1 MNVGFT
7 VLFTPQTSPLL
18 IAAGFR
24 TVWFNVP
31 VPPDTYSRTANYYVK
46 RLLIPA
52 TPKLHFLST
61 RAYMLY
67 AFFWVIPRCLE
78 VICRRFGTICL
89 LHLHR
94 RIGMEMEQTERSETL
109 VYKIQKP
116 GNYLKESIQNSERG
130 ESLKSRRILLHI
142 SNNALMI
149 FIL

>member
-109 VYKIQKP
+109 VYKIQNAAKVWNP
-116 GNYLKESIQNSERG
+116 EEFYYTFQTTPLWSLFYKRG
-130 ESLKSRRILLHI
+130 LVLILQ
-142 SNNALMI
+142 
-149 FIL
+149 